1 MNMDKRLFSS
11 KYGFS
16 RMPDSN
22 ILYVNNATRILE
34 KRRELAEVE
43 EDLINQREEFHVKL
57 RVLKQRREDLLE
69 KEEELKLSILKFDK
83 FLKENDAKRL
93 RAKSKQMS
101 ESDQQRQKER
111 EIITMEKELDFQ
123 ITQRGKL
130 KEKTETHAM
139 YPSFLEN
146 VIKTGD
152 KFQDIRTVTTRFEA
166 LLHTYDLLVRKYQEN
181 QETIKTIKSNLHNFI
196 KTKNNENMKYQNMIA
211 GLKIRLEAAKTKTV
225 KWESIWVHIQNTAA
239 RKTLT
244 LGMVKMAI
252 FNLYAHIKEAE
263 LDLNIAIE
271 DTTNQLSVVH
281 EYILQLREILHE
293 FRKWKVSLP
302 SAALKE

>member
-1 MNMDKRLFSS
+1 MDEFEDQFRTINYEKLPII
-11 KYGFS
+11 
-16 RMPDSN
+16 PDPDTF
-22 ILYVNNATRILE
+22 YVNNATRILE
-34 KRRELAEVE
+34 KRRELSEVE
-43 EDLINQREEFHVKL
+43 EDLVNQREEFHVKL
-57 RVLKQRREDLLE
+57 RVLKLRREDLLE

-101 ESDQQRQKER
+101 ENDLQRQKER
-111 EIITMEKELDFQ
+111 DIMKMEKELDFQ

-130 KEKTETHAM
+130 KKKTESHAV

-152 KFQDIRTVTTRFEA
+152 EFQDIGTVTSRFEA
-166 LLHTYDLLVRKYQEN
+166 LLHTYDLLVRRYQEN
-181 QETIKTIKSNLHNFI
+181 QETIKTIKSNLNNFI
-196 KTKNNENMKYQNMIA
+196 KTKNNENLKYQNMIA

-239 RKTLT
+239 KKTLT

-271 DTTNQLSVVH
+271 DTTKQLSVVQ
-281 EYILQLREILHE
+281 EYIMQLREILHE
-293 FRKWKVSLP
+293 FKRMES
-302 SAALKE
+302 